1 MRMKRLKRIDWMWIF
16 LMSFAGIAAGAMFI
30 VVEFRSTVRPLE
42 VSATDCE
49 IRSKNGE
56 LMNDHLETIAA
67 SGEDK
72 IVLEP
77 GSTISESC
85 FQ

>member
-1 MRMKRLKRIDWMWIF
+1 M
-16 LMSFAGIAAGAMFI
+16 AAGAIAI
-30 VVEFRSTVRPLE
+30 VIELRSKDRPLE
-42 VSATDCE
+42 VSAPGCE

-56 LMNDHLETIAA
+56 LLNDHLETIAA
-67 SGEDK
+67 TGEEK

-77 GSTISESC
+77 GSTISGSC